1 MRFTVQNNQL
11 FRFLRTS
18 YAISFV
24 TLGALMLVIP
34 IGIMIAEGA
43 ATQTIWIVIGGLI
56 ALGIGIF
63 ALTLWHASLFTKALS
78 YEAKD
83 GILYISEGVFVFER
97 KAIPLDRVTDFRL
110 VQGMLMRWFGLWKI
124 HVQTAGAAG
133 AVGAEGTLLAVQ
145 DPIAVRDQLLK
156 LRDVAVKGE
165 LVENGT

>member
-1 MRFTVQNNQL
+1 MRFKVQNNQL

-24 TLGALMLVIP
+24 TIGALMLVIP
-34 IGIMIAEGA
+34 IGIMIAEGVE
-43 ATQTIWIVIGGLI
+43 TQTIWFVTSGLV

-63 ALTLWHASLFTKALS
+63 ALSLWHANLLTKALN

-83 GILYISEGVFVFER
+83 GILYISEGVFIFER

-145 DPIAVRDQLLK
+145 DPIAARDQLLK
-156 LRDVAVKGE
+156 LRDVAVKGQQISSAS
-165 LVENGT
+165 